1 MYFYEK
7 YHLMKL
13 RIQNFRSLKDTGDIE
28 IKPITI
34 LIGKNSSGKSSF
46 LRTFPMLK
54 QSTQEKTISPIL
66 LYGDYVDFG
75 SYSDIKPHFS
85 KDKESL
91 YELGFTLNSS
101 YLSPLKNLYRYSR
114 FRSLILEKDFE
125 FRYSLRFV
133 ENKKQLIQIA
143 NIKFEILENKIDI
156 IVDQENKK
164 ILEIKLNENKIF
176 GLEDN
181 LIFFDEGEFSIDIYQ
196 EKKGSEKRNFE
207 PFAHTLRIE
216 LIKIISKY
224 VHGGTKI
231 NAKTDIIT
239 KIRFSDDDN
248 IMLKQI
254 KSISSPSSWKKTT
267 QKWTIDSNEFIEL
280 KKYFFLYDFFAFYF
294 NMTNTYLKSLFLNI
308 NYIAPLRATAERYYR
323 IQHLAVDEVDQNG
336 KNLPIFLGS
345 LSESQL
351 INFQSWTYEN
361 FGFKTKISKIE
372 GHYSIKIE
380 HEDKHEINLSDMGF
394 GYSQILP
401 ILTQIWHSSTKKRIK
416 RSGPLYS
423 EEVEK
428 IIVIEQPELHLH
440 PDFQAK
446 FADAISKIITSSKKN
461 NVSLKLIL
469 ETHSDVIIN
478 RFGDNILNNE
488 ISNEDIN
495 IVIFNKKNEI
505 SPTEV
510 KNSNF
515 DSEGNLKNWPLGFFQ
530 PSSI

>member
-1 MYFYEK
+1 
-7 YHLMKL
+7 MKL

-66 LYGDYVDFG
+66 LYGDYIDFG
-75 SYSDIKPHFS
+75 SYSDIKPHFA
-85 KDKESL
+85 KDNEKF
-91 YELGFTLNSS
+91 YELGFTINTKC
-101 YLSPLKNLYRYSR
+101 LSNLRQHYRYSR
-114 FRSLILEKDFE
+114 LKINESGKEFD
-125 FRYSLRFV
+125 FRYSLRFN
-133 ENKKQLIQIA
+133 ENKKQLIQIV
-143 NIKFEILENKIDI
+143 NIKFEVLENKINI
-156 IVDQENKK
+156 ILDQENKK
-164 ILEIKLNENKIF
+164 ITEINLNNKKIF

-181 LIFFDEGEFSIDIYQ
+181 LLFLDEGEFNVEIYK
-196 EKKGSEKRNFE
+196 EKKTSEKKNFE
-207 PFAHTLRIE
+207 QLHYSLRGE

-224 VHGGTKI
+224 VHGATEDQAKI
-231 NAKTDIIT
+231 DIIK
-239 KIRFSDDDN
+239 KIGFSDDN
-248 IMLKQI
+248 EIMLKQI
-254 KSISSPSSWKKTT
+254 RSISNPTSWKKKT
-267 QKWTIDSNEFIEL
+267 QSWTSESPQFIEL
-280 KKYFFLYDFFAFYF
+280 KNYFFLYDFFTFYS
-294 NMTNTYLKSLFLNI
+294 NVTNIYLKNLFLDI

-323 IQHLAVDEVDQNG
+323 IQQLAVDEVDQNG
-336 KNLPIFLGS
+336 KNLPVFLGS
-345 LSESQL
+345 LSDSQL
-351 INFQSWTYEN
+351 LNFQSWTYEN

-380 HEDKHEINLSDMGF
+380 HEDKYEINLSDMGF

-416 RSGPLYS
+416 RNSFLYS
-423 EEVEK
+423 DDIEK

-461 NVSLKLIL
+461 DVSLKLII

-478 RFGDNILNNE
+478 RFGDNILNNV
-488 ISNEDIN
+488 ISNNDIN
-495 IVIFNKKNEI
+495 IVIFDKKNEI
-505 SPTEV
+505 SPTEI
-510 KNSNF
+510 KNSHF

-530 PSSI
+530 PSLI

>member
-1 MYFYEK
+1 
-7 YHLMKL
+7 MKL
-13 RIQNFRSLKDTGDIE
+13 RIQNFRSLKDTGDVE
-28 IKPITI
+28 IKPITV

-75 SYSDIKPHFS
+75 SYNDIKPHFS
-85 KDKESL
+85 KDNGTL
-91 YELGFTLNSS
+91 YELGFTLNSN
-101 YLSPLKNLYRYSR
+101 YLIPLRQQYRFSR
-114 FRSLILEKDFE
+114 FKTIILENEFE
-125 FRYSLRFV
+125 FRYSLRFF

-143 NIKFEILENKIDI
+143 NITFEVLENKINI
-156 IVDQENKK
+156 ILDQENKK
-164 ILEIKLNENKIF
+164 ITEINLNGKKLF

-181 LIFFDEGEFSIDIYQ
+181 LIFFDEGEFNVDIYQ
-196 EKKGSEKRNFE
+196 EKKGAEKRNIEQFS
-207 PFAHTLRIE
+207 HTLRNE

-224 VHGGTKI
+224 VHGGTEN
-231 NAKTDIIT
+231 NAKNDIIT
-239 KIRFSDDDN
+239 KISFSDDDEK
-248 IMLKQI
+248 ILKQI
-254 KSISSPSSWKKTT
+254 KSITSPSSWKKRVNN
-267 QKWTIDSNEFIEL
+267 WTVDSNEFIEL
-280 KKYFFLYDFFAFYF
+280 KNYIFLYDFFILYF
-294 NMTNTYLKSLFLNI
+294 NITNTYLKSLFLNI

-345 LSESQL
+345 LSDSQL
-351 INFQSWTYEN
+351 INFQSWTYDN

-380 HEDKHEINLSDMGF
+380 HEDRHEINLSDMGF

-401 ILTQIWHSSTKKRIK
+401 ILTQIWHSSTKKRVK
-416 RSGPLYS
+416 RNSFLYS
-423 EEVEK
+423 EEIEK

-478 RFGDNILNNE
+478 RFGDNILNGE

-495 IVIFNKKNEI
+495 IVVFNKKNEI
-505 SPTEV
+505 SSTEI
-510 KNSNF
+510 KNSYF
-515 DSEGNLKNWPLGFFQ
+515 DSEGNLINWPLGFFQ
-530 PSSI
+530 PSLI